1 MNPSVLPS
9 AFAISA
15 AMNNARWCDLM
26 CRVHGAPGE
35 FGPSFWL
42 NAGSVPPFYPNLVT
56 TSPADP
62 EGHHSAVERLI
73 AATGGR
79 TVSAKDSF
87 QRLDLAPFGFAKLFD
102 AQWYAALPGTFR
114 HSQTDPGD
122 SGEWLDTEDAIRA
135 WEAAGTVTEGP
146 DRPCFPAS
154 LLLDPGVGVLAFRD
168 REAIVGGAIAYRWRD
183 SLGNTNIFGRT
194 AFGAPIETVCVRV
207 AAAKYPGT
215 MIVGYEAVETVQALE
230 LNGALALG
238 TLTVWLKAA

>member
-1 MNPSVLPS
+1 MP
-9 AFAISA
+9 
-15 AMNNARWCDLM
+15 
-26 CRVHGAPGE
+26 VHGAPGE

-42 NAGSVPPFYPNLVT
+42 NAGNVPPFYPNLVT

-62 EGHHSAVERLI
+62 DDHHSVVEHLI

-79 TVSAKDSF
+79 IVSAKDSF
-87 QRLDLAPFGFAKLFD
+87 QRLDLATFGFAKLFD
-102 AQWYAALPGTFR
+102 AQWSAVLAGSLR
-114 HSQTDPGD
+114 RSQTDPGD
-122 SGEWLDTEDAIRA
+122 SGEWLDTESAVRA
-135 WEAAGTVTEGP
+135 WEAAWRASGTVTERP
-146 DRPCFPAS
+146 DRPFFPAS

-168 REAIVGGAIAYRWRD
+168 REAIAGGAIAYRWGG
-183 SLGNTNIFGRT
+183 SLGITNVFGRK
-194 AFGAPIETVCVRV
+194 AFGAPIESMCVRA